1 MNTSVALGR
10 LGNRNSVRGKP
21 GQGRRRD
28 ASFVSDSASIDD
40 HLRELARVSSN
51 LASHQEENA
60 RKVVLTFNLST
71 DLEEEKLLLPSA
83 ITISNKEQESIYDS
97 LDLVGKGYIGKADV
111 FSLFN
116 QNEDATEA
124 FMENFDVLGNGWISK
139 DEFWGRFHEMLRKVP
154 PLSYSERVYITFDN
168 PKASKLAHWISVG
181 IMLLILISSLNFIL
195 ETSPTFKVEDPDDPT
210 AEPTPYAEFFYVE
223 CICIA
228 AFTVE
233 YVCRLLTVAFVRSEN
248 SLVMTLNVISDKF
261 ITVTAGGKQVFHS
274 LHGVISEPE
283 ADPLARLMEKT
294 PFQKFLGFLLD
305 IMNFVDFIAI
315 GPFYLELLMGP
326 SGAGDLGFFR
336 IMRLARVFRIFK
348 MGKYSQ
354 GLQLFAQVILL
365 SLPALY
371 ILGFFIVL
379 GTVLFGSMIYFCEA
393 GTWTV
398 NEQFP
403 DGAYVRPDIHDEDE
417 KTPFTSIPNS
427 FWWVLVTST
436 TVGYGD
442 YFPTTPL
449 GKIVGSICVL
459 SGVLVLA
466 LPITIIG
473 ANFANE
479 YANMEEEKHKKEEE
493 ARLREYRH
501 KSWRTGR
508 HDRLLLEGVITEKDI
523 PPETQKSWKEL
534 AKSPQWQKELKRLI
548 EHPEEFDSTQE
559 EDVPV
564 QPPPTVRKMGSKAIV
579 AKKLKHQQSFGS
591 IAKTVWSNNEWDK
604 KRRSF
609 LVDEEP
615 PAVGV
620 FEALVVENECVDGMA
635 GQLDSVIERELAAWD
650 FQFEQTKQHME
661 SEIEEWAKSVEDSRE
676 QLKIRLKKAVA
687 FMTSQPRQ
695 ADSVR
700 DTRPGSLTTQVEEI
714 DEEVSPHIR
723 PSDAKESMLP
733 GSANHLTEKITE
745 KVLAEESMGTT
756 QHLVGTD
763 ELYSKG

>member
-10 LGNRNSVRGKP
+10 LGNRNANRGKA
-21 GQGRRRD
+21 GQGRLRD
-28 ASFVSDSASIDD
+28 HSFVSDSSSVDD

-60 RKVVLTFNLST
+60 RKVVLTLNLST
-71 DLEEEKLLLPSA
+71 DLEEEKIFLPSP
-83 ITISNKEQESIYDS
+83 ITISNKEQVSIYDS

-154 PLSYSERVYITFDN
+154 PLSYCERVYITFDN

-181 IMLLILISSLNFIL
+181 VMLLILISSLNFIL
-195 ETSPTFKVEDPDDPT
+195 ETSPTFKVEDPADPT
-210 AEPTPYAEFFYVE
+210 AEPTPYTEFFYVE

-233 YVCRLLTVAFVRSEN
+233 YVCRLLTVAFVRSEK
-248 SLVMTLNVISDKF
+248 SLIMTLNVISDKY
-261 ITVTAGGKQVFHS
+261 ITVTAGGKQLFHS
-274 LHGVISEPE
+274 VHGVINEPD
-283 ADPLARLMEKT
+283 ADPLARLVEKT
-294 PFQKFLGFLLD
+294 PFQKFMAFLFD

-326 SGAGDLGFFR
+326 SGAGGLGFFR

-348 MGKYSQ
+348 MGALLPVSRSHSRIPPDMYVTRH
-354 GLQLFAQVILL
+354 VILL

-403 DGAYVRPDIHDEDE
+403 DGAYIRPDIFDEDE

-479 YANMEEEKHKKEEE
+479 YADMEEEKHKKEEE

-508 HDRLLLEGVITEKDI
+508 HDRLLLEGVITEKDV

-548 EHPEEFDSTQE
+548 EHPEEIEPIQE
-559 EDVPV
+559 EGAPV
-564 QPPPTVRKMGSKAIV
+564 QPLPTVRKVGSKAIA
-579 AKKLKHQQSFGS
+579 AKAKLKHQSSFGS
-591 IAKTVWSNNEWDK
+591 IAKTVWSNNERDK
-604 KRRSF
+604 KGRS
-609 LVDEEP
+609 VEEAP
-615 PAVGV
+615 PSVGV
-620 FEALVVENECVDGMA
+620 FEALVVENECADGIA

-650 FQFEQTKQHME
+650 FQFEQTKEHME
-661 SEIEEWAKSVEDSRE
+661 REIEEWAKSVEDSRE
-676 QLKIRLKKAVA
+676 QLKIRLK
-687 FMTSQPRQ
+687 
-695 ADSVR
+695 
-700 DTRPGSLTTQVEEI
+700 
-714 DEEVSPHIR
+714 
-723 PSDAKESMLP
+723 
-733 GSANHLTEKITE
+733 
-745 KVLAEESMGTT
+745 
-756 QHLVGTD
+756 
-763 ELYSKG
+763 